1 MIELRNAA
9 AHDTAKRFVHLR
21 ALLSR
26 PGIRST
32 LRDSDLQLAVYQVE
46 GWTLNTIRFCFPL
59 NACECVRKKFI
70 AWLRAMYLKLSLKG
84 IRFLSNI
91 WC

>member
-1 MIELRNAA
+1 MLIALRNAA

-21 ALLSR
+21 APLSR

-46 GWTLNTIRFCFPL
+46 G
-59 NACECVRKKFI
+59 
-70 AWLRAMYLKLSLKG
+70 
-84 IRFLSNI
+84 
-91 WC
+91 